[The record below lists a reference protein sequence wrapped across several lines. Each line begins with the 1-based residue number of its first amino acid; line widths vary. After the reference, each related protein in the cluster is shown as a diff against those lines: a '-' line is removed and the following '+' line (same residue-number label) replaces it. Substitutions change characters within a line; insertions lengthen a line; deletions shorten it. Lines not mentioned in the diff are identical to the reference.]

1 MASGVLTGN
10 SKNTKEK
17 YLELLNEDI
26 DTIFEHLTKASFNTN
41 ITAHSVSFVYNEAF
55 NAKCNELGHK
65 EESKYEV
72 SPLHGALEKFY
83 NELCLAALEN
93 ADKSSEVGQSK
104 SKILPYRPHIGI
116 TQKEFKAG
124 IKQLEEGINSTTN
137 TKDREEMIRSMEK
150 LCVEICNNNPET
162 FSKLLNLSTVLNES
176 EVKQLMDMLR

>member
-1 MASGVLTGN
+1 MTSGLSTGN
-10 SKNTKEK
+10 SNSTKEK

-55 NAKCNELGHK
+55 NAKCKERGHK

-83 NELCLAALEN
+83 NELCLPALEN
-93 ADKSSEVGQSK
+93 ADKSTEGQTK
-104 SKILPYRPHIGI
+104 SKLLPYRPHIGI

-124 IKQLEEGINSTTN
+124 IKQLEEVINSTTN
-137 TKDREEMIRSMEK
+137 TKDREDIIRSMEK
-150 LCVEICNNNPET
+150 LCVEICNDNPET

-176 EVKQLMDMLR
+176 EVKQMMDMLR